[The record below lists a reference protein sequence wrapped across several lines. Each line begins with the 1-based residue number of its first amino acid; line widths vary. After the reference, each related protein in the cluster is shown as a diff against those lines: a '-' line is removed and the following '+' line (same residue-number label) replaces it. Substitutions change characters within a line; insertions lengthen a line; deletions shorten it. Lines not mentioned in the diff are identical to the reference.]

1 MTLVADTHPTPR
13 TRGLLLDLASVLRT
27 HLPGGRRPGEEVPTP
42 QDALLRALCHDMT
55 SPLAAL
61 EATLGCL
68 DRMPG
73 EQAERAE
80 LVELA
85 RAQTASLSS
94 MLRTA
99 AATGGATRRGPAPR
113 LLRDVLRAAVASC
126 GLPSSQLTVE
136 VDPDAGEVA
145 VGDARVQ
152 RIVTNLLENA
162 HRHGNGA
169 AVRLVVRRRPG
180 WVDIALTQAGLA
192 ADRVSDHLRTPRP
205 PVDLTGLGLWSVQRQ
220 TRELGGRIVWEDDG
234 AALTLTVQLPDR

>member
-73 EQAERAE
+73 ERAE

-94 MLRTA
+94 MLRTP

-126 GLPSSQLTVE
+126 G
-136 VDPDAGEVA
+136 
-145 VGDARVQ
+145 
-152 RIVTNLLENA
+152 
-162 HRHGNGA
+162 
-169 AVRLVVRRRPG
+169 
-180 WVDIALTQAGLA
+180 
-192 ADRVSDHLRTPRP
+192 
-205 PVDLTGLGLWSVQRQ
+205 
-220 TRELGGRIVWEDDG
+220 
-234 AALTLTVQLPDR
+234 

>member
-73 EQAERAE
+73 ERAERAE

-94 MLRTA
+94 LPRPHPPSLASILRTPA
-99 AATGGATRRGPAPR
+99 APGGAPRRGPAPR
-113 LLRDVLRAAVASC
+113 LLRDVLRAAVTSC

-136 VDPDAGEVA
+136 VDPDVGEVA

-162 HRHGNGA
+162 QRHGNGA

-180 WVDIALTQAGLA
+180 WVDIALTQA
-192 ADRVSDHLRTPRP
+192 
-205 PVDLTGLGLWSVQRQ
+205 
-220 TRELGGRIVWEDDG
+220 
-234 AALTLTVQLPDR
+234 